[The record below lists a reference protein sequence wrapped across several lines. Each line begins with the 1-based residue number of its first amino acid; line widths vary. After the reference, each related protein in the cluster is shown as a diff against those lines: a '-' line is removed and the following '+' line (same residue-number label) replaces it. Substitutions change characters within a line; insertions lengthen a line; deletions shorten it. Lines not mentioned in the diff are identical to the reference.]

1 MNRSNEADSA
11 PSPECLPTL
20 ARIHRA
26 LDGDVAVDLLTADEH
41 AESCRNCRERLAA
54 ARLLVMGLTGIGS
67 VAVPSWLSGA
77 IIAGIDEDRR
87 ACSRRRVFAMV
98 GGLAAAAAIVVA
110 IWATSGREQGEM
122 ARQGPAPTPAPSRP
136 RDAAPPSEP
145 RPIRVNDELAKASDA
160 LRDSS
165 RVFSEPLESA
175 PKILGGLTDPLFKP
189 ATLTVSADLDPARQ
203 SLAEIPDAA
212 RAGLEPVT
220 GSAQKALD
228 RLLRDISGMQP
239 AKPKS

>member
-1 MNRSNEADSA
+1 MNRPKETDSA
-11 PSPECLPTL
+11 SPPECLPTL
-20 ARIHRA
+20 ARIQRA
-26 LDGDVAVDLLTADEH
+26 LDGDVAADLLTADEH
-41 AESCRNCRERLAA
+41 AESCRSCCERLAA
-54 ARLLVMGLTGIGS
+54 ARLLAMGLTGTGS
-67 VAVPSWLSGA
+67 VAVPPWLSGA
-77 IIAGIDEDRR
+77 IIAGINEDRR
-87 ACSRRRVFAMV
+87 ARSRRRTFAMV
-98 GGLAAAAAIVVA
+98 GGLAAAAAIVIA

-122 ARQGPAPTPAPSRP
+122 ARQEPAPAPDPSRP
-136 RDAAPPSEP
+136 SDPEP

-165 RVFSEPLESA
+165 RVFAEPLESA
-175 PKILGGLTDPLFKP
+175 PKILGGLTDTLFKP